1 MGRGVAHEYCGNP
14 SNDGHWAWFGIKTRH
29 VYKNLLYY
37 QHTKWRTHPELARK
51 TRESEI

>member
-29 VYKNLLYY
+29 VYKNLL
-37 QHTKWRTHPELARK
+37 
-51 TRESEI
+51 